1 MIAVF
6 PLRRGQIWIMGD
18 ISSTP
23 SSGQVPIS
31 LLNCL
36 ITLPMTMQRHYLL
49 RLIPHKSHYTIRM
62 VLDFL
67 IPSRT
72 RPSEKGRAFSSP
84 AEALTLVWQVIPH
97 SSPKKANLHPLAL
110 QFLKLSG
117 FENIITTASKSHEK
131 LVKSYGATHLIDRS
145 LPLSAQVE
153 QIKAIAPK
161 LQYVWDCIGSK
172 DTNTLAA
179 QSFGSEGGL
188 IVSSLPVS
196 KEVLAE
202 YKNVQGRDIFS
213 GPSAHPD
220 SAARVWGRMTQ
231 ALEGGEIRPLPYR
244 VHEGGLAKIT
254 EALGAVKKASGYKVV
269 IHPQE

>member
-1 MIAVF
+1 MDHGGYQQYA
-6 PLRRGQIWIMGD
+6 
-18 ISSTP
+18 
-23 SSGQVPIS
+23 
-31 LLNCL
+31 L
-36 ITLPMTMQRHYLL
+36 IGTSANLTAKLPDNVTDDDAATLPTAINTAQVALYDSDGFGF
-49 RLIPHKSHYTIRM
+49 PNPFEDSSFGKGKSI
-62 VLDFL
+62 
-67 IPSRT
+67 
-72 RPSEKGRAFSSP
+72 
-84 AEALTLVWQVIPH
+84 LVAGGSANIGLAGNPR

-145 LPLSAQVE
+145 LPLSTQVE
-153 QIKAIAPK
+153 QIKAITPN
-161 LQYVWDCIGSK
+161 LQYAWDCIGSK

-179 QSFGSEGGL
+179 QSFGPEGGL

-202 YKNVQGRDIFS
+202 YKHVQGRDIFS

-220 SAARVWGRMTQ
+220 SAARVWGRMTK
-231 ALEGGEIRPLPYR
+231 ALEGGQIRPLPYR